1 VKLLLLA
8 FLAALSINAATDPG
22 LAFFVHTPGQGADG
36 PALGTA
42 YNFPDTAIG
51 DSSNVVLRLKNISTT
66 RAYIVRAVFTNSSDF
81 PVGGSVLNMCL
92 TPSSFEDVTVSF
104 TPSATGVSSDQIELG
119 YASYAASAGCPGTPP
134 QNVSVETLAT
144 INGTGVAPTLNVS
157 LTLNGDTSVIS
168 SGNTIA
174 FGQVPV
180 GGTNTATV
188 TVQNGT
194 TATLPLD
201 KPAVLAAVFSQSPF
215 TLESLT
221 NFPSSLGPGASA
233 SFNLS
238 FSPTQQALL
247 TATLTIGSRSYP
259 LTGFGIPGEGL
270 SSLVVSYTL
279 PSGVHYTISPATP
292 VNFGS
297 VTSGS
302 PGKFIF
308 TIQNPATNFSPQTIA
323 NIALSGSGFAL
334 DSVPALPLTVNP
346 GGSASFNVIFAPTS
360 AGTATA
366 TLSLGTLQYTLTGKG
381 ADQALNPLFQ
391 FSPQALSS
399 DQQAQISLSLGTAAQ
414 STVIGT
420 LALSFKSAVSGA
432 TDDPAIQFV
441 STGGRNLNVTF
452 AAGSASGTFPGGTN
466 STTFQTGLTAGTL
479 TFALSFPN
487 GQSYTKSVDINPQP
501 VQVVSAS
508 AQKQSP
514 YVLINVTAYDNTYSA
529 GSVVFH
535 FYDINGASLTPSGIT
550 YDGTQSF
557 KNYFFTNNQSG
568 GGFTLQAQFPV
579 TGDITTVAAADI
591 TIQNT
596 SGQSQTQH
604 VTF

>member
-1 VKLLLLA
+1 
-8 FLAALSINAATDPG
+8 
-22 LAFFVHTPGQGADG
+22 
-36 PALGTA
+36 
-42 YNFPDTAIG
+42 
-51 DSSNVVLRLKNISTT
+51 
-66 RAYIVRAVFTNSSDF
+66 
-81 PVGGSVLNMCL
+81 
-92 TPSSFEDVTVSF
+92 
-104 TPSATGVSSDQIELG
+104 
-119 YASYAASAGCPGTPP
+119 
-134 QNVSVETLAT
+134 
-144 INGTGVAPTLNVS
+144 
-157 LTLNGDTSVIS
+157 
-168 SGNTIA
+168 
-174 FGQVPV
+174 
-180 GGTNTATV
+180 
-188 TVQNGT
+188 
-194 TATLPLD
+194 
-201 KPAVLAAVFSQSPF
+201 
-215 TLESLT
+215 
-221 NFPSSLGPGASA
+221 
-233 SFNLS
+233 
-238 FSPTQQALL
+238 
-247 TATLTIGSRSYP
+247 
-259 LTGFGIPGEGL
+259 
-270 SSLVVSYTL
+270 L

-441 STGGRNLNVTF
+441 YTGGRNLNVTF
-452 AAGSASGTFPGGTN
+452 AAVSASGTFPGGTN
-466 STTFQTGLTAGTL
+466 STTFQTSLTAGTL

-487 GQSYTKSVDINPQP
+487 GQSYTKSVDINPQT

-514 YVLINVTAYDNTYSA
+514 Y
-529 GSVVFH
+529 
-535 FYDINGASLTPSGIT
+535 
-550 YDGTQSF
+550 
-557 KNYFFTNNQSG
+557 
-568 GGFTLQAQFPV
+568 
-579 TGDITTVAAADI
+579 
-591 TIQNT
+591 
-596 SGQSQTQH
+596 
-604 VTF
+604 

>member
-1 VKLLLLA
+1 MKLLLFA
-8 FLAALSINAATDPG
+8 FLAAVSVNAATDPG
-22 LAFFVHTPGQGADG
+22 LAFFVHTPGQSADG
-36 PALGTA
+36 PALGAA

-66 RAYIVRAVFTNSSDF
+66 QAYIVRAVFTNSSDF
-81 PVGGSVLNMCL
+81 PVGGSVLNICL
-92 TPSSFEDVTVSF
+92 TPSSFEDVTISF
-104 TPSATGVSSDQIELG
+104 TPSAIGASSDQIEIG

-134 QNVSVETLAT
+134 QNVSVETLAAL
-144 INGTGVAPTLNVS
+144 NGNGVAPTLNVS
-157 LTLNGDTSVIS
+157 LTLNGNTSVIS

-180 GGTNTATV
+180 GGTNTATL

-194 TATLPLD
+194 TATLSLAT
-201 KPAVLAAVFSQSPF
+201 PAVVAAVFSQSPF
-215 TLESLT
+215 AVGSLT
-221 NFPSSLGPGASA
+221 NFPSSLAPGASA
-233 SFNLS
+233 SFTLG

-259 LTGFGIPGEGL
+259 LTGFGIAGEGL

-279 PSGVHYTISPATP
+279 PTGVHYTISPATP
-292 VNFGS
+292 VDFGS
-297 VTSGS
+297 VTTGS
-302 PGKFIF
+302 SGKFIF
-308 TIQNPATNFSPQTIA
+308 TIQNPATNFSPQTIPS
-323 NIALSGSGFAL
+323 ITLSGSGFAL

-346 GGSASFNVIFAPTS
+346 GSSASFNVIFAPTS
-360 AGTATA
+360 AGSAKA
-366 TLSLGTLQYTLTGKG
+366 TLAIGTLQYALTGTA

-391 FSPQALSS
+391 FSPQTLSS
-399 DQQAQISLSLGTAAQ
+399 DQQAQVSLSLGTAAQ
-414 STVIGT
+414 SAVIGT
-420 LALSFKSAVSGA
+420 LSLSFKSAVSGA

-452 AAGSASGTFPGGTN
+452 AAGSASGSFPGGTT
-466 STTFQTGLTAGTL
+466 SATFQTGLTAGTL
-479 TFALSFPN
+479 TFTLVFPN
-487 GQSYTKSVDINPQP
+487 GQSYTKSMDINPLP

-514 YVLINVTAYDNTYSA
+514 YVLINITAYDNTYSA
-529 GSVVFH
+529 SSVVFH
-535 FYDINGASLTPSGIT
+535 FYDTNGASLTPSGIA

-579 TGDITTVAAADI
+579 TGDITTVAAADV